1 MLLIDAGVALRIG
14 WATCWA
20 RNHFGGFTACVNAIT
35 VVYALILLVLLL
47 VPPRLIDT
55 ADGQIPEVAP
65 TATKGGLCRLKPG
78 HATTYLLPRCRES
91 WAPG

>member
-1 MLLIDAGVALRIG
+1 VLGTSLYD
-14 WATCWA
+14 
-20 RNHFGGFTACVNAIT
+20 HFGGFTACVIAIT

-47 VPPRLIDT
+47 VSSRRIDT
-55 ADGQIPEVAP
+55 ADGQIPEAAL

-78 HATTYLLPRCRES
+78 HTTTYLLQRSRES